1 MLKDLETLY
10 VYLYSSFKSFG
21 RNSGYYGNFGTAA
34 ALFLLAIGIAQMK
47 IRDKKEKKKEKV
59 RVFDWRNVVESFKVL
74 VKKRP
79 NKLGLSW
86 AKLSSN
92 WNWDFVILDL
102 RF

>member
-1 MLKDLETLY
+1 MLLLKDLETLY

-74 VKKRP
+74 GKKRP
-79 NKLGLSW
+79 N
-86 AKLSSN
+86 N
-92 WNWDFVILDL
+92 IMHIVITWII
-102 RF
+102 FI